1 MVESW
6 SQVNNSHF
14 DAPVLYPHPFPHIGS
29 LFDYRSA
36 MTSGSEIPLRVTRDQ
51 NLAEDWALVLV
62 TQGLTPSLRV
72 SQEGIILSVPEEE
85 SERAVAGLS
94 AYEKENPP
102 QVKEQESGSDDAPSL
117 LAGVVVAGV
126 LLVSHFVSVGWNH
139 AMPWF
144 ERGSADAGRILSGEL
159 WRTVTALTLHA
170 DLAHVLSNAVAA
182 GIFASALS
190 GMVGAGVAF
199 ALLVLA
205 GAGGNLVN
213 AFFHAPAHVS
223 VGASTAIFGAVG
235 MLGALGMVRRRRAPA
250 RRRGAWIP
258 IAAALA
264 LLAMLGTGGGRVDV
278 FAHLFGF
285 LLGGILGVLAAFVTP
300 EPPAPRVQWACG
312 SATLALLIYCWILA
326 LR

>member
-1 MVESW
+1 
-6 SQVNNSHF
+6 
-14 DAPVLYPHPFPHIGS
+14 
-29 LFDYRSA
+29 
-36 MTSGSEIPLRVTRDQ
+36 MTNGSEIPLRITPDH
-51 NLAEDWALVLV
+51 NLAQDWALVLV

-72 SQEGIILSVPEEE
+72 TQEGVILSVPEEE
-85 SERAVAGLS
+85 IERALASLS
-94 AYEKENPP
+94 AYEKENPA
-102 QVKEQESGSDDAPSL
+102 QAEKLEADSDDAPSL
-117 LAGVVVAGV
+117 IAGIVVAGL
-126 LLVSHFVSVGWNH
+126 LLVSHFVSVGWND

-170 DLAHVLSNAVAA
+170 DLAHALSNAVAA

-199 ALLVLA
+199 AFLVLA

-213 AFFHAPAHVS
+213 AFFHGPAHVS

-235 MLGALGMVRRRRAPA
+235 MLGALGMVRRRRVSA

-258 IAAALA
+258 VAAALA

-285 LLGGILGVLAAFVTP
+285 LLGGILGALVAFVAP
-300 EPPAPRVQWACG
+300 KPPAPRVQWACG

-326 LR
+326 VS